1 MARHG
6 NTRSPSPVGSSY
18 SSSKRPRRDDDRY
31 DKSRRDD
38 GRGHRRRSRS
48 RSPDVW
54 THPSAVNVNVLIP
67 PTQRRYRDRDSRYHR
82 DDDYYRSSRRDRSRE
97 RRRSRDRDL
106 GRDNRRR
113 SRERDSRVKRDDS
126 RDRRRRRDE
135 STDSRRRE
143 RRDGSRNRSQTLEAV
158 SDAPTTTPRLHPLM
172 PFYQIPKKPSAPVQ
186 SEEEKKAERLAK
198 LQAWKQKQA
207 AEKSRKQEEL
217 EATGGTRSLLE
228 EMDKK
233 ANASPVA
240 SVSPVAAASPET
252 TVEANSEISP
262 QPYAGKF
269 DPKAIVKK
277 ATSGSA
283 GAVKLGTDIALPEV
297 AKASA
302 TLNSASTGPKAN
314 QSIAS
319 AKSSSGKHPF
329 SAGWLSA
336 QNADKQSGKLT
347 SAVPLK
353 ARGNVSGFGLSTK
366 ATTEADKPAAKS
378 GINFGEE
385 EGSRKKLEK
394 LPTPPPGDDSIA
406 DDIAMADG
414 AKGEGEEEEDDEDM
428 QDAGTEEEAAAAA
441 RAAAEKREERLQEQ
455 NLAYQAGEEPTAATT
470 GGTEIDGD
478 VTMAEYTK
486 EADAEKTLEA
496 VDEEDPLDAFM
507 TGLGDPMKAPSST
520 NGIRA
525 SKSKA
530 QQPEALFGDDDV
542 DLNTVAV
549 DPDDF
554 LAMASKK
561 KKKDLPTVNHAK
573 LNYRP
578 FRKSFYHEPSEL
590 TEMTEEEVV
599 NLRFELDGIKIRGI
613 DAPKPVL
620 KWSQCGLGAQ
630 SLEVIQKL
638 GYERP
643 TSIQTQAIPSIM
655 SGRDVIG
662 VAKTGSGKTIAF
674 LLPMFRHI
682 KDQRPLD
689 PLDGPVGLIMTPT
702 RELATQIHKECKP
715 FLKALNLRAVCAYGG
730 APIKDQIADLKRGA
744 EIIVCTPGRMIDLLA
759 ANSGR
764 VTNLRRV
771 TYVVLDEADR
781 MFDMGFEPQVMKILA
796 NIRPDRQ
803 TVLFSA
809 TFPRQMEAL
818 ARKTLVKP
826 VEIVVGGRSV
836 VAPEITQ
843 IVEVRSEETKFHRLL
858 ELLGNLYEF
867 EKNEDDRTLIFV
879 DRQESADGLLK
890 DLLLKGYPCMSIHGG
905 KDQIDRDSTI
915 EDFKAGV
922 TPILVATSI
931 AARGLDVKQLK
942 LVVNYDAPNH
952 LEDYV
957 HRAGRTGRAGNTGT
971 AVTFV
976 TSEQDRYSVDIVKA
990 LRQSGQEVP
999 DDLRKLAEGFIE
1011 KVKAGKEKVSGSG
1024 FGGKGLE
1031 RLDQERDA
1039 ARARERKTHKTGEE
1053 GDDEEKEEK
1062 EKDTAGDD
1070 LVAKAASSVQSAAAA
1085 AAAAVPQQLP
1095 GVPKGIDLDGKI
1107 TVHRT
1112 EPATTDGKNPL
1123 AKVNSAVADIHTRL
1137 MKNRDI
1143 RAGVPIDNKGPDA
1156 GAFHATLEIN
1166 DFPQKAR
1173 WAVTNRTNVAK
1184 ILEATGTSIT
1194 TKGSFYA
1201 TGKEPQAGENP
1212 KLYILV
1218 EGDTEVV
1225 VTNAMRELMRLLKEG
1240 TIAAAD
1246 SDARAPASG
1255 SPVRHHPSP
1264 FHLPH
1269 TTTANCLSL
1278 LDVTSTSRHLPFEQ
1292 HHSPSHLYPLSP
1304 PSTILTI
1311 LLHQS
1316 LSKSYPPRTKPPPL
1330 SLLHPPTPQKKWAT
1344 SAPNPPTQIPPPAAS
1359 PPSPQQPTPSPP
1371 PAERSPPPNP
1381 EQTPQTNLARKSQR
1395 QTPPP
1400 PPSAEEEQHKEEE
1413 EKEEEEEEGNGEGTG
1428 PKGAVKKPEAPPRA
1442 RPSVSTFPIAPLLRA
1457 RAAQLASAR
1466 TANAKGKLGRELEK
1480 QRAQT
1485 RSGTLQAESAEE
1497 RRRREVQG
1505 VGEAREW
1512 N

>member
-1 MARHG
+1 MTIVTIEVGGMMEGVTGIEAARG
-6 NTRSPSPVGSSY
+6 ART
-18 SSSKRPRRDDDRY
+18 
-31 DKSRRDD
+31 
-38 GRGHRRRSRS
+38 
-48 RSPDVW
+48 
-54 THPSAVNVNVLIP
+54 
-67 PTQRRYRDRDSRYHR
+67 DRDSRYHR
-82 DDDYYRSSRRDRSRE
+82 DRSKDRYDDEHYRSSRRDRSRE
-97 RRRSRDRDL
+97 RRRSRDKDL
-106 GRDNRRR
+106 GRDYRRR
-113 SRERDSRVKRDDS
+113 SREKDSRAKRVDS
-126 RDRRRRRDE
+126 PDRRRRRDE
-135 STDSRRRE
+135 STESRRRE
-143 RRDGSRNRSQTLEAV
+143 RRVDSRDRSHRSSGINGEVA
-158 SDAPTTTPRLHPLM
+158 S
-172 PFYQIPKKPSAPVQ
+172 KKPAAPVQ
-186 SEEEKKAERLAK
+186 TEEEKKAERLAK
-198 LQAWKQKQA
+198 LEAWKQKQA
-207 AEKSRKQEEL
+207 AEKNRKQGQL
-217 EATGGTRSLLE
+217 EVAGGTRSLLD

-240 SVSPVAAASPET
+240 AASPEAVT
-252 TVEANSEISP
+252 ALNGDASP
-262 QPYAGKF
+262 KPYAGKF

-283 GAVKLGTDIALPEV
+283 GATKLGTDIALPEV

-302 TLNSASTGPKAN
+302 TLTSASTGPKAN
-314 QSIAS
+314 QSIAPAS
-319 AKSSSGKHPF
+319 ASSGK
-329 SAGWLSA
+329 
-336 QNADKQSGKLT
+336 QT
-347 SAVPLK
+347 SAAPLK

-366 ATTEADKPAAKS
+366 GTTEVDKPTAKP
-378 GINFGEE
+378 GIDFGEE
-385 EGSRKKLEK
+385 EGARKKLEK
-394 LPTPPPGDDSIA
+394 LPTPPPEDATAAEDA
-406 DDIAMADG
+406 AMADG
-414 AKGEGEEEEDDEDM
+414 AKGDGEDEDDDDDEDM
-428 QDAGTEEEAAAAA
+428 QVAGTEEEAAAAA

-455 NLAYQAGEEPTAATT
+455 SLAYQAGEEPAPAP
-470 GGTEIDGD
+470 TEQAEVNGD
-478 VTMAEYTK
+478 VTMADVQK
-486 EADAEKTLEA
+486 GGAAEETAEA
-496 VDEEDPLDAFM
+496 VEEEDPLDAFM
-507 TGLGDPMKAPSST
+507 TGLGDPLKAPAKP
-520 NGIRA
+520 NGTKA
-525 SKSKA
+525 SKGKS
-530 QQPEALFGDDDV
+530 QQPEAIFGDDDV
-542 DLNTVAV
+542 DLDTAAV

-554 LAMASKK
+554 LTMASKK

-573 LNYRP
+573 LKYQP

-590 TEMTEEEVV
+590 AEMPEEDVA
-599 NLRFELDGIKIRGI
+599 NLRYELDGIKIRGI

-620 KWSQCGLGAQ
+620 KWSQCGLGAV
-630 SLEVIQKL
+630 SLEVIQRL
-638 GYERP
+638 GYDRP
-643 TSIQTQAIPSIM
+643 TSIQSQAIPSIM

-689 PLDGPVGLIMTPT
+689 ALDGPVGLVMTPT

-764 VTNLRRV
+764 VTNVRRV

-843 IVEVRSEETKFHRLL
+843 IVEVRSEETKFIRLL
-858 ELLGNLYEF
+858 ELLGNLYEE
-867 EKNEDDRTLIFV
+867 EKNEDDRALIFV

-890 DLLLKGYPCMSIHGG
+890 DLMRKGYPCMSIHGG

-915 EDFKAGV
+915 DDFKAGV
-922 TPILVATSI
+922 IPILIATSV

-976 TSEQDRYSVDIVKA
+976 TPDQDRYSVDISKA
-990 LRQSGQEVP
+990 LKQSGQDVP
-999 DDLRKLAEGFIE
+999 EDLRKLAEGFIE
-1011 KVKAGKEKVSGSG
+1011 KVKSGKEKVSGSG

-1039 ARARERKTHKTGEE
+1039 ARARERKTHKTGDE
-1053 GDDEEKEEK
+1053 GEDDEKEEK

-1070 LVAKAASSVQSAAAA
+1070 LVTKAASSVQSAAAP
-1085 AAAAVPQQLP
+1085 VQLP

-1107 TVHRT
+1107 TVHKT
-1112 EPATTDGKNPL
+1112 EPTTDSKNPL
-1123 AKVNSAVADIHTRL
+1123 AKVGAAVADIHNRL
-1137 MKNRDI
+1137 SKNREL
-1143 RAGVPIDNKGPDA
+1143 RQGVPIDNKGPDA

-1201 TGKEPQAGENP
+1201 AGKEPQAGENP

-1255 SPVRHHPSP
+1255 RYNV
-1264 FHLPH
+1264 L
-1269 TTTANCLSL
+1269 
-1278 LDVTSTSRHLPFEQ
+1278 
-1292 HHSPSHLYPLSP
+1292 
-1304 PSTILTI
+1304 
-1311 LLHQS
+1311 
-1316 LSKSYPPRTKPPPL
+1316 
-1330 SLLHPPTPQKKWAT
+1330 
-1344 SAPNPPTQIPPPAAS
+1344 
-1359 PPSPQQPTPSPP
+1359 
-1371 PAERSPPPNP
+1371 
-1381 EQTPQTNLARKSQR
+1381 
-1395 QTPPP
+1395 
-1400 PPSAEEEQHKEEE
+1400 
-1413 EKEEEEEEGNGEGTG
+1413 
-1428 PKGAVKKPEAPPRA
+1428 
-1442 RPSVSTFPIAPLLRA
+1442 
-1457 RAAQLASAR
+1457 
-1466 TANAKGKLGRELEK
+1466 
-1480 QRAQT
+1480 
-1485 RSGTLQAESAEE
+1485 
-1497 RRRREVQG
+1497 
-1505 VGEAREW
+1505 
-1512 N
+1512 